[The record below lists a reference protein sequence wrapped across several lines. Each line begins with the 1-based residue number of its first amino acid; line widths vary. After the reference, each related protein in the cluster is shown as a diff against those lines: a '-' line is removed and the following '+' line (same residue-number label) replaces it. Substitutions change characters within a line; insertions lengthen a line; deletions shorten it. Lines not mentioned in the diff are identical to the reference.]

1 MKMKHFGGFETLS
14 LFLILH
20 FFFLT
25 NKFLH
30 IRIVKSFF
38 NGFPLIQ
45 INLVNK
51 ELGFKFNLNNI
62 YIYIYIEEYII
73 NNRIIN
79 SNLMIFEG
87 GKKQP

>member
-1 MKMKHFGGFETLS
+1 M
-14 LFLILH
+14 
-20 FFFLT
+20 
-25 NKFLH
+25 H

-38 NGFPLIQ
+38 NEFPLVQ

>member
-14 LFLILH
+14 LFLIPQ
-20 FFFLT
+20 FFLT

-38 NGFPLIQ
+38 NGFPLVQ

-62 YIYIYIEEYII
+62 YIYKNILLIIE
-73 NNRIIN
+73 
-79 SNLMIFEG
+79 S
-87 GKKQP
+87 

>member
-38 NGFPLIQ
+38 NGFPLVQ

-51 ELGFKFNLNNI
+51 ELGFKFSVHLRSAYFVETENFL
-62 YIYIYIEEYII
+62 
-73 NNRIIN
+73 
-79 SNLMIFEG
+79 L
-87 GKKQP
+87 KVL

>member
-14 LFLILH
+14 LFLIPQ
-20 FFFLT
+20 FFLT

-38 NGFPLIQ
+38 NGFPLVQ

-51 ELGFKFNLNNI
+51 ELGFKFV
-62 YIYIYIEEYII
+62 
-73 NNRIIN
+73 
-79 SNLMIFEG
+79 G
-87 GKKQP
+87 KKKQP

>member
-1 MKMKHFGGFETLS
+1 M
-14 LFLILH
+14 
-20 FFFLT
+20 
-25 NKFLH
+25 H

-38 NGFPLIQ
+38 NGFPLVQ
-45 INLVNK
+45 INLVHK

-87 GKKQP
+87 GKNNPKGIYNNK

>member
-1 MKMKHFGGFETLS
+1 MKKKHFDGFETLS

-38 NGFPLIQ
+38 NGFPLVQ

-51 ELGFKFNLNNI
+51 ELGFKFSVCLRSTYFVETENFSLKV
-62 YIYIYIEEYII
+62 
-73 NNRIIN
+73 
-79 SNLMIFEG
+79 L
-87 GKKQP
+87 